1 MDFQGLF
8 RCFCWDGKN
17 NLIQSVDKFT
27 AIIGLNDIVVV
38 NTKDATLVVKKDM
51 VERVKELVSWLEKK
65 DYKELI

>member
-1 MDFQGLF
+1 ML
-8 RCFCWDGKN
+8 DGKN
-17 NLIQSVDKFT
+17 NLIQSIDKFT